1 MFQHVGHWVVLEH
14 GAPSGP
20 LPLYVCHLLSVQP
33 YIFLQQVFNLPARA
47 VGKVG
52 HRVSLV
58 EDSTG
63 VLAVGGQVVRDDAG
77 DLVVATDLQNLIQYV
92 INRLPN
98 LLVGDHTDVVEDAD
112 GLGELLNLDW
122 IQMQRFVD
130 LEALGLD
137 LVQGFVGGQAREEV
151 NGMVLVFLSVLL
163 QILPRVGGFAG
174 AGGSRDVENGT
185 LLGGVG
191 DVLELAVVGYLKL
204 RNSLMRS
211 SSSALLAN

>member
-52 HRVSLV
+52 HGVSLV

-92 INRLPN
+92 IDRLPN
-98 LLVGDHTDVVEDAD
+98 LLVGDHIDVVEDAD
-112 GLGELLNLDW
+112 GLGELLNLDGTKCSDSS
-122 IQMQRFVD
+122 ILKR
-130 LEALGLD
+130 LGL
-137 LVQGFVGGQAREEV
+137 
-151 NGMVLVFLSVLL
+151 
-163 QILPRVGGFAG
+163 ILPRDSSEG
-174 AGGSRDVENGT
+174 R
-185 LLGGVG
+185 
-191 DVLELAVVGYLKL
+191 LEK
-204 RNSLMRS
+204 R
-211 SSSALLAN
+211 